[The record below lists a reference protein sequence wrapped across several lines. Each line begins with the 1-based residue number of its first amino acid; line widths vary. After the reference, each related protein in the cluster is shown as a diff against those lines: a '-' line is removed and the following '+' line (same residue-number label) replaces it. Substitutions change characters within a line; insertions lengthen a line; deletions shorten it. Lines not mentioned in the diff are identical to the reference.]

1 MKKHSLLPL
10 VVLMM
15 AAVPGLAQRIEIQAP
30 GSRAIIRVE
39 TALNHLTVIELT
51 EPVLSVASGSEA
63 FRVEWRENKV
73 FIEPTEANVST
84 DLFIWTKSG
93 RLNYELDPAGEV
105 ARMDFA
111 IDQPQP
117 PRPASKPPAAKA
129 DPSSREKRMEAALLD
144 ATPVQMS
151 DYKAQWN
158 RVQLLV
164 KDIVRRDGRLFIRYA
179 IENSTNHPFEI
190 SSPQVFLLE
199 SPRSPISLIGQRNF
213 QLPDS
218 EAARIES
225 NGQVSLDVIHQEVE
239 TPKVKPGE
247 EAVGIV
253 EVEAPAAGQGP
264 TVLRIVLPD
273 SRHGEISATFVL

>member
-93 RLNYELDPAGEV
+93 RLNYEIDPAGEV

-129 DPSSREKRMEAALLD
+129 DPSSREREMEAALLG
-144 ATPVQMS
+144 AKPVEMS
-151 DYKAQWN
+151 AYKAAQN

-164 KDIVRRDGRLFIRYA
+164 KDLFERDGRLFIRYA
-179 IENSTNHPFEI
+179 VENQTIYPFEI
-190 SSPQVFLLE
+190 ATPQVFLLE
-199 SPRSPISLIGQRNF
+199 SPRSPISLI
-213 QLPDS
+213 
-218 EAARIES
+218 
-225 NGQVSLDVIHQEVE
+225 
-239 TPKVKPGE
+239 
-247 EAVGIV
+247 
-253 EVEAPAAGQGP
+253 
-264 TVLRIVLPD
+264 
-273 SRHGEISATFVL
+273 